1 MGSIINYSYY
11 NVIAWKKNG
20 LYKRYPKNILSSDFE
35 GNECDYLLFLKL
47 GTRYSIPDI
56 DNLIASLE
64 LIYMV
69 NPKTFVVLTP
79 RKNPP
84 LYTATEEEFVFSF
97 SCQIHYLKKLLR
109 TLDNKEILS
118 TELLFELLDIIT
130 KDNSGLEKL
139 LIRQFPFK
147 KDKEILPSRYDII
160 IPHRGDNNYLSSV
173 LTFLSLTK
181 GTKIYIGID
190 QDVTTDVLQLIKGF
204 TDVLFYKFTP
214 NPVGPYVVRNRLI
227 DQSCNELIFFQDSDD
242 IPCADRFT
250 RISSYMKSNDC
261 QLCGSHELR
270 MDYYNRTV
278 QAVRFPVDV
287 TAALKSAPWHSLLH
301 PSSAITRKAFYK
313 CGTLSEERTFGNDTK
328 FLLNSFFVLNNIKN
342 IDEFLYIRKRH
353 PDSLTTSPATRIGS
367 PERRK
372 LLHTWNYD
380 FEQIKMG
387 NLKLENSSLPFEAS
401 KLKIEMEKL

>member
-20 LYKRYPKNILSSDFE
+20 LNKQYPKNILSSDFE
-35 GNECDYLLFLKL
+35 GKECDYLLFLKL
-47 GTRYSIPDI
+47 ETKYSIPDI
-56 DNLIASLE
+56 DDLIASLE
-64 LIYMV
+64 LIYTV

-84 LYTATEEEFVFSF
+84 PYTATEEEFVFSF
-97 SCQIHYLKKLLR
+97 SCQVRYFKKLFRSL
-109 TLDNKEILS
+109 NKNEILS
-118 TELLFELLDIIT
+118 TDLLFELLDLIT

-147 KDKEILPSRYDII
+147 KDNEVSPSDYDVI
-160 IPHRGDNNYLSSV
+160 IPHRGDNDYLSSV
-173 LTFLSLTK
+173 LSFLNLIK
-181 GTKIYIGID
+181 GIKIYAGID
-190 QDVTTDVLQLIKGF
+190 QDITEDILKLIRNF
-204 TDVLFYKFTP
+204 TKVSFYNFTP

-250 RISSYMKSNDC
+250 RISSYMKSNNC

-278 QAVRFPVDV
+278 QAVRFPIDV
-287 TAALKSAPWHSLLH
+287 IAALKSAPWHSLLH

-328 FLLNSFFVLNNIKN
+328 FLLYSFFILNNIMN

-353 PDSLTTSPATRIGS
+353 PGSLTTSPETMISS
-367 PERRK
+367 PERRR

-380 FEQIKMG
+380 FEQVKMG
-387 NLKLENSSLPFEAS
+387 NLNLENSSLPFEGS
-401 KLKIEMEKL
+401 KLTFEMIKM